1 MRSNLMLVSL
11 QNLCDFTHPI
21 EIQRSLLCLI
31 LYYSKWAYRKIP
43 IRIKILQNSYAF
55 LCPIWHKTPQAPKK
69 KRLFGFRPLQF
80 SEF

>member
-43 IRIKILQNSYAF
+43 IRIKILPSGIKH
-55 LCPIWHKTPQAPKK
+55 PKPQKK